1 MAGLMQ
7 DCLAR
12 ADEADEKIA
21 RLHATVE
28 EISSLMSSSKPAA
41 GAGGGKELQ
50 LYQKEMLGK
59 LRLLRDSL
67 ETERAPFAKM
77 QAERDQA
84 VAANAQVSLI
94 AIYCRP
100 MSF

>member
-1 MAGLMQ
+1 
-7 DCLAR
+7 
-12 ADEADEKIA
+12 
-21 RLHATVE
+21 
-28 EISSLMSSSKPAA
+28 MSSSKPAA

-84 VAANAQVSLI
+84 VAANAQVPLI